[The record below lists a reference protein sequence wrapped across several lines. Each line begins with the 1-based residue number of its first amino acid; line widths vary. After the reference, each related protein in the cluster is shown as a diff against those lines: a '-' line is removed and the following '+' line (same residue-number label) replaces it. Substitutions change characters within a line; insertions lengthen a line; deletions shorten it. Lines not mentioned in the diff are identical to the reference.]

1 MALLG
6 GEMADADLRPMS
18 LGEVL
23 DRTFKIYRNHFWLFA
38 GIAALPSGILLI
50 LRVANSAWSASRSA
64 RVITAGQS
72 GGFSPTAVVTGI
84 VVAVVFALAFF
95 ALLGYAQAASVFAV
109 SDLYLGGATG
119 LRQSYRR
126 VGAKGLRIMIIFVL
140 VAMIV
145 CVGLFL
151 FIIPGIIL
159 GCRFALAVPVSMLE
173 DSGAIRSMERSMQ
186 LTKGHTGEIFVIL
199 LLLIVLTYVA
209 VLLFQFP
216 FVFVALAAAKAHQTL
231 SFLMLFLMSLASFL
245 SEVLVWPVGTIALSL
260 MYYNLR
266 VRKEAFDI
274 QHLMT
279 TLGTSSTLGAPS
291 AL

>member
-1 MALLG
+1 M
-6 GEMADADLRPMS
+6 
-18 LGEVL
+18 
-23 DRTFKIYRNHFWLFA
+23 
-38 GIAALPSGILLI
+38 
-50 LRVANSAWSASRSA
+50 
-64 RVITAGQS
+64 
-72 GGFSPTAVVTGI
+72 
-84 VVAVVFALAFF
+84 LAFF

-109 SDLYLGGATG
+109 SDLYLGGVAG

-126 VGAKGLRIMIIFVL
+126 VGTKGLRIMVIFVL

-145 CVGLFL
+145 FVGLLL

-159 GCRFALAVPVSMLE
+159 GCRFALAVPISMLE
-173 DSGAIRSMERSMQ
+173 NTGAVRSLERSMQ
-186 LTKGHTGEIFVIL
+186 LTKGHTGEIFVVL
-199 LLLIVLTYVA
+199 LMVIILTYV
-209 VLLFQFP
+209 VILVFQVP
-216 FVFVALAAAKAHQTL
+216 FMFVAIAAAKAHQAL
-231 SFLMLFLMSLASFL
+231 SFLTLLLVNLASFL

-279 TLGTSSTLGAPS
+279 TLGTSSTLDAPS

>member
-50 LRVANSAWSASRSA
+50 LRVANSARTAWRGG
-64 RVITAGQS
+64 RVIISAQS
-72 GGFSPTAVVTGI
+72 PGVSPSAILTGV
-84 VVAVVFALAFF
+84 VVAVVFMLAFF

-109 SDLYLGGATG
+109 SDLYLGGAAG
-119 LRQSYRR
+119 LRQSYSR
-126 VGAKGLRIMIIFVL
+126 VGTKGLRIMVIFML

-145 CVGLFL
+145 FVGLLL
-151 FIIPGIIL
+151 FIIPGIFL
-159 GCRFALAVPVSMLE
+159 GCRFALAVPISMLE
-173 DSGAIRSMERSMQ
+173 NTGAVRSLERSMQ
-186 LTKGHTGEIFVIL
+186 LTKGHTGEIFVVL
-199 LLLIVLTYVA
+199 LMVIILTYV
-209 VLLFQFP
+209 VILVFQVP
-216 FVFVALAAAKAHQTL
+216 FMFVAIAAAKAHQAL
-231 SFLMLFLMSLASFL
+231 SFLTLLLVNLASFL

>member
-1 MALLG
+1 
-6 GEMADADLRPMS
+6 
-18 LGEVL
+18 
-23 DRTFKIYRNHFWLFA
+23 
-38 GIAALPSGILLI
+38 
-50 LRVANSAWSASRSA
+50 
-64 RVITAGQS
+64 
-72 GGFSPTAVVTGI
+72 
-84 VVAVVFALAFF
+84 
-95 ALLGYAQAASVFAV
+95 
-109 SDLYLGGATG
+109 
-119 LRQSYRR
+119 
-126 VGAKGLRIMIIFVL
+126 
-140 VAMIV
+140 V